1 MNAVRVRT
9 LGADDPQRC
18 DRNTRN
24 HVRARARNPAC
35 QHCAYTHYLSTR
47 RSWMQNSRSLP
58 GPGGSPAAL
67 SPPSKRRPK
76 AWLCQGDCCDHC
88 TCDTKP
94 TWPAYRNGKRRGCRP
109 FSRVTLTPTVCS
121 VHGPSNASAC
131 RGPWQCPHQSA
142 VAERYSNLVHE
153 TGGCLILGRANYLR
167 RGRFF
172 LPGVPAPA
180 EIVTS
185 SPSLSS
191 PSDSTTARRVLV
203 VLLLLSEC
211 AVE

>member
-1 MNAVRVRT
+1 MQRRVSNGQLAQQGSGALALCT
-9 LGADDPQRC
+9 LCEYVHWGADNPQRC

-35 QHCAYTHYLSTR
+35 QHCEYTHYLSTR
-47 RSWMQNSRSLP
+47 RSWMQSGGSLP
-58 GPGGSPAAL
+58 GPGGSAAAL
-67 SPPSKRRPK
+67 SPRSKRRPK
-76 AWLCQGDCCDHC
+76 AWPCQGDCCDHC

-94 TWPAYRNGKRRGCRP
+94 TSYRNGKRCGCRP
-109 FSRVTLTPTVCS
+109 LP
-121 VHGPSNASAC
+121 
-131 RGPWQCPHQSA
+131 SA

-153 TGGCLILGRANYLR
+153 TGGCLNLNLGRANYLR